1 MTKKNPAA
9 AFWLDI
15 SGGERILKLMAV
27 PLIRQ
32 SAQAIA
38 DRAMGLRGNK
48 STTLTVE
55 MSIGSPNKRGGTRA
69 VASVV
74 DQSPYAKEH
83 YRIEMRKAVQKSIDA
98 GRV

>member
-1 MTKKNPAA
+1 MAKKNPTA

-27 PLIRQ
+27 PLIKQ

-38 DRAMGLRGNK
+38 DRAMGIRGSK

-55 MSIGSPNKRGGTRA
+55 MSIGSPNNRGGTRA

-74 DQSPYAKEH
+74 DQSPYTKEH